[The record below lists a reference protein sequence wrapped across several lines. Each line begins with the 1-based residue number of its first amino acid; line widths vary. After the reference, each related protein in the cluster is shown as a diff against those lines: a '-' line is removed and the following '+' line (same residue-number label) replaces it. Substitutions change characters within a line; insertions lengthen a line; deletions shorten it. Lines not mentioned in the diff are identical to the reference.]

1 VLATAATLVAAVVAP
16 VATAAPKPPD
26 EWDRRV
32 DRFVD
37 FVERER
43 GLDFEHPVA
52 SCGVEE

>member
-1 VLATAATLVAAVVAP
+1 VLATAATRVAAVVAP